1 MSAIKFP
8 NVKRAQKGP
17 KARKRRRVYSNVLF
31 VMVTVIVL
39 TNVCLSG
46 GDDAFGCT
54 FQKRRRQYGYYYY
67 ALSLSLPKRS
77 FSNMAAKLIL
87 GFSASAASAA
97 TEYWTPFFC
106 VSSKS
111 GGRLVV
117 VVFVSSL

>member
-1 MSAIKFP
+1 MVCEECS
-8 NVKRAQKGP
+8 
-17 KARKRRRVYSNVLF
+17 YS
-31 VMVTVIVL
+31 
-39 TNVCLSG
+39 C
-46 GDDAFGCT
+46 AC
-54 FQKRRRQYGYYYY
+54 YYYYYYY
-67 ALSLSLPKRS
+67 ALYSLSLPNRS

-117 VVFVSSL
+117 VVVFVSSL

>member
-1 MSAIKFP
+1 MYSKVFP
-8 NVKRAQKGP
+8 
-17 KARKRRRVYSNVLF
+17 

-46 GDDAFGCT
+46 DDDAFSGT

-97 TEYWTPFFC
+97 TEYWTPSFC

-111 GGRLVV
+111 GGRRVVV

>member
-1 MSAIKFP
+1 
-8 NVKRAQKGP
+8 
-17 KARKRRRVYSNVLF
+17 
-31 VMVTVIVL
+31 MVTVSVL